1 MQGNYSSHRTQ
12 RQGVV
17 CGLVVFLML
26 FSVRIGTPPLAAEK
40 PSGELRIALA
50 FLGAQRFIPWAEFV
64 SGGIKQYMMLIHDY
78 LVGCTDDGQLDP
90 KGGIAQKW
98 EEASDKLSWTFWLRK
113 GVTFHDGT
121 EVTAADVKFSIESLF
136 TPQATAGLLGPVRT
150 AFKSL
155 EIKDPYMVVIHLK
168 QPAIFLP
175 WSFSCAVGGEGMIL
189 PAKHFQ
195 EVGVDGFAKNP
206 LGSGP
211 YKVTKNSLGAFIQLE
226 AMDHHWRDGVPKYK
240 TVRFM
245 LVPEESTRLAQ
256 LRTGEADVIAVSRER
271 VPEVKAAGFNV
282 FSKRND
288 QVVAVYMQ
296 QQWDPVPV
304 TDKRVRQALNLAIDK
319 EALMQFVFAGQGVP
333 VPMYPIGSYGVAGGA
348 DAELKPYPYD
358 PVKAKQLLVEAG
370 YPNGFETKIYA
381 YVTADLP
388 ELPRLSEAVA
398 DYLAKVGVTAHITS
412 MDRSTLSA
420 KRMAKTLSGD
430 LLPWSTPNRS
440 IPIHIATI
448 VNALHHSQSR
458 FSSTADPALDQLIDR
473 ALASTDVAEVKT
485 LVGEMHRY
493 LYDNANNITIGEIHT
508 NYATNKKITA
518 WDLGRNMYDNNTR
531 YLIRR

>member
-1 MQGNYSSHRTQ
+1 MQGKYRSHRTR
-12 RQGVV
+12 RQGLIG
-17 CGLVVFLML
+17 GLVVFLML
-26 FSVRIGTPPLAAEK
+26 FSVRIVPPPRAAEQ

-50 FLGAQRFIPWAEFV
+50 FLGGQRFIPWEEFI

-90 KGGIAQKW
+90 KGGIAQEW
-98 EEASDKLSWTFWLRK
+98 QEAPDKLSWTFSLRK

-121 EVTAADVKFSIESLF
+121 EVTATDVKFSIESLL

-150 AFKSL
+150 AFKEL
-155 EIKDPYMVVIHLK
+155 EIKDPYTVVIHLK

-175 WSFSCAVGGEGMIL
+175 WSFSCAVGSEGIIL
-189 PAKHFQ
+189 PATYFQ
-195 EVGVDGFAKNP
+195 EVGADGFAKNP

-211 YKVTKNSLGAFIQLE
+211 YKVTKNSLGAFIELE
-226 AMDHHWRDGVPKYK
+226 AVDQHWRDGVPKYK

-256 LRTGEADVIAVSRER
+256 LQTNETDVIAVSRER
-271 VPEVKAAGFNV
+271 VPEVKAAGFNI
-282 FSKRND
+282 FSKQND

-304 TDKRVRQALNLAIDK
+304 ADKRVRQALNLAIDK
-319 EALMQFVFAGQGVP
+319 EALIQFVFAGQGVP
-333 VPMYPIGSYGVAGGA
+333 VPMYPIGSHGVAGGA

-358 PVKAKQLLVEAG
+358 PAKAKQLLVEAG

-388 ELPRLSEAVA
+388 ELPRLTEAVA
-398 DYLAKVGVTAHITS
+398 DYLGKVGVKAHITS
-412 MDRSTLSA
+412 VDRSILST
-420 KRMAKTLSGD
+420 KRLAKTLSGD

-448 VNALHHSQSR
+448 VNTLHHSQSR
-458 FSSTADPALDQLIDR
+458 FSSSADPALDQLIDR
-473 ALASTDVAEVKT
+473 AMASTDVAEVKT

-518 WDLGRNMYDNNTR
+518 WDLGSNMYDNNTR